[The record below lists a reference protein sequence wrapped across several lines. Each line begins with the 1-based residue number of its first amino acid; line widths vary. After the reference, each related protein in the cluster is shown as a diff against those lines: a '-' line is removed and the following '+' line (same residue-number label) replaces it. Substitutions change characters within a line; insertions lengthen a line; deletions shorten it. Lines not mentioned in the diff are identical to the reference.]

1 VAHIGTANIGTTNT
15 GNLNVDHG
23 GTVNLGNNV
32 VHGVADPLVG
42 TDAANKQYVDRGL
55 NKAYQGTAIALA
67 LSQPIFA
74 PGQSWAVRAGYGGFE
89 SANAGGVSVAGII
102 GRDWFG
108 AGTTIAIDGGVGFAD
123 NVVAGKAG
131 VTIGFGGGYVPMK

>member
-1 VAHIGTANIGTTNT
+1 
-15 GNLNVDHG
+15 
-23 GTVNLGNNV
+23 VNLGNNV
-32 VHGVADPLVG
+32 VHGIADPLVG

-74 PGQSWAVRAGYGGFE
+74 PGQNWAIRAGWGGYE
-89 SANAGGVSVAGII
+89 GENAGGVSVAGIV

-108 AGTTIAIDGGVGFAD
+108 GGSTVAIDGGIGFSD
-123 NVVAGKAG
+123 SVVAGKAG
-131 VTIGFGGGYVPMK
+131 VTVGFGTGFVPLK